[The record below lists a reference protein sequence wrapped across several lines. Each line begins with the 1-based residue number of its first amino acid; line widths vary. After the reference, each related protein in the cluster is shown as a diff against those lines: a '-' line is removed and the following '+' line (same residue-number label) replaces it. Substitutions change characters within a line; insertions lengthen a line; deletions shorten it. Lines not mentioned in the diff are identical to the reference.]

1 MIFTMIMIINFK
13 DNKDFLII
21 LHFNSK
27 SLLNNKPILLFQMF
41 KIPQNM
47 KNKVIFLWS
56 NNNKE
61 KMEEVGNSK
70 DDL

>member
-1 MIFTMIMIINFK
+1 MVINKMIFTMIMIINFK

-47 KNKVIFLWS
+47 KNKVIFL
-56 NNNKE
+56 
-61 KMEEVGNSK
+61 
-70 DDL
+70 